1 MMRVLIFYP
10 SQLIYS
16 RGDFFFE
23 QRGVTK
29 SIAIRKCRMFPLK
42 SMFLWFFCLSEDS
55 EKGGRVLLGSPKE
68 MSPRILEFFL
78 IYSTVCRHDIYVSTC
93 GYYFCLSAHYYTNRL
108 EIIGYWLQHK
118 LFPHVV
124 LTTISMF
131 TYRISYL
138 LCAINH
144 IFRARS
150 VVRVSF

>member
-68 MSPRILEFFL
+68 MNPRILEFFSNL
-78 IYSTVCRHDIYVSTC
+78 FYSMQARYICFHVWLLL
-93 GYYFCLSAHYYTNRL
+93 LSKCT
-108 EIIGYWLQHK
+108 
-118 LFPHVV
+118 
-124 LTTISMF
+124 
-131 TYRISYL
+131 L
-138 LCAINH
+138 LYK
-144 IFRARS
+144 
-150 VVRVSF
+150 